1 MSSDK
6 AETTPPPPLF
16 GDDKFY
22 CKLCGI
28 YATCEQNLQMHLRGK
43 KHKKKLKASGVVIP
57 EAPLVCVPAGGAATV
72 ISDGKESV
80 ASTTAASLG
89 KAPTEW
95 NSGWETIGDNATED
109 CFSSSASEWGVLG
122 MSLAAMQKKQKKKKK
137 KKSKKH
143 KFSLQESFPETI
155 LGGGLDS
162 SAAAKAKRAAR
173 FAASANLPPP
183 KKKCMAWSDGTITS
197 NKSDALLKF
206 LSRKTQATGANAGKV
221 KTRPSV
227 INADAVAVALR
238 LSGKRAF
245 AKIDDPLL

>member
-1 MSSDK
+1 
-6 AETTPPPPLF
+6 
-16 GDDKFY
+16 
-22 CKLCGI
+22 
-28 YATCEQNLQMHLRGK
+28 MHLRGK

-122 MSLAAMQKKQKKKKK
+122 ECRLQQCKKNKRRKRR